1 VIFSLFGKKD
11 GRGGERK
18 RSSAP
23 EEGRGS
29 DRRRPG
35 DPEPASTGGGR
46 GADPREI
53 ARLTTAKIDEIESE
67 MIAPQRPTVLRSPAQ
82 AGLAGT
88 VYVPARGGGVTA
100 ASRTDLGPDGKGPA
114 RTASRAAPPPAP
126 EPAVVAPGRGELDVN
141 TSIILGDAGSGGSA
155 LQVIPSDSSLPPAFE
170 EAAVLYSNGQ
180 ATAAAS
186 VLWQAIQDDALAG
199 QARQGWSLLFDLYQA
214 TGRKEDFESL
224 AIDFSARFE
233 TSPPTWDDT
242 AAPPPEPDPAA
253 AGGVPAAVSLGTKL
267 DAQSIKQLE
276 QLQRNAQRHRTVLLD
291 AAAVR
296 RVDALGADL
305 LLRVLTVFERGQREL
320 LVQGAEA
327 LLDALAPCIEPGR
340 RDVSE
345 ACWLLQLTLLRL
357 LGRQQVF
364 DDLSID
370 YCVTYEVSPP
380 AWEPMPPSIR
390 STAAGTASAEAEAS
404 SASRAAGDG
413 GFSAGPECFALIG
426 ELTGRAQVAFGAL
439 REYAADR
446 AEVVIDCSRLR
457 RVDFVAAGE
466 LLNEVVALRTGGKY
480 LIFKDLNHVVAALLA
495 VMGIPDLAEI
505 RLRRQ

>member
-1 VIFSLFGKKD
+1 VKFSLFGKKG
-11 GRGGERK
+11 GRGGEQQ
-18 RSSAP
+18 RSNAP
-23 EEGRGS
+23 EEDRGS
-29 DRRRPG
+29 DRLRPG
-35 DPEPASTGGGR
+35 DPELASTGR
-46 GADPREI
+46 SRSADPREI
-53 ARLTTAKIDEIESE
+53 ARLTAAKIDEIESE
-67 MIAPQRPTVLRSPAQ
+67 MIAPQRPTVPRPPAQ

-88 VYVPARGGGVTA
+88 VYVPSRAGGVAAA

-114 RTASRAAPPPAP
+114 RKASRAAP
-126 EPAVVAPGRGELDVN
+126 EKAVVRPGRSAFDVD
-141 TSIILGDAGSGGSA
+141 TSIILGDAGAGWSA
-155 LQVIPSDSSLPPAFE
+155 VQVMASDSSLPPAFE

-180 ATAAAS
+180 ATAAAN
-186 VLWQAIQDDALAG
+186 VLWQAVKDDALAG

-242 AAPPPEPDPAA
+242 AAPPPEPEPEA
-253 AGGVPAAVSLGTKL
+253 AGGVPAAVSLGATL
-267 DAQSIKQLE
+267 DAQSLKQLE

-291 AAAVR
+291 AASVR
-296 RVDALGADL
+296 SVDALGADL

-320 LVQGAEA
+320 LVQGAES

-345 ACWLLQLTLLRL
+345 ACWLLQLALLRL

-390 STAAGTASAEAEAS
+390 TAATGTATAEADAS
-404 SASRAAGDG
+404 SASRAAAGDG
-413 GFSAGPECFALIG
+413 GFSAGPEGFALVG
-426 ELTGRAQVAFGAL
+426 ELTGRAQVALGAL

-466 LLNEVVALRTGGKY
+466 LLNEVVGLRTGGKY
-480 LIFKDLNHVVAALLA
+480 LVFKDLNHVVAALLA
-495 VMGIPDLAEI
+495 VMGIPELAEI